1 MFPFPILIRSTN
13 DQIFCAARRFFKKFY
28 HVFHRWARIKLN
40 KSTDPVEIGRVKG
53 DSDLQEKNRQLNRF
67 LWEEGRDAEFMNRIT
82 PFRSESICE
91 IREIRGQ
98 FLLVPATPG

>member
-1 MFPFPILIRSTN
+1 MGTDKTEQRHLSSWCQPGEMTTVISQRKTYGKNGILR
-13 DQIFCAARRFFKKFY
+13 
-28 HVFHRWARIKLN
+28 
-40 KSTDPVEIGRVKG
+40 
-53 DSDLQEKNRQLNRF
+53 
-67 LWEEGRDAEFMNRIT
+67 EEGRDAEFMNRIT